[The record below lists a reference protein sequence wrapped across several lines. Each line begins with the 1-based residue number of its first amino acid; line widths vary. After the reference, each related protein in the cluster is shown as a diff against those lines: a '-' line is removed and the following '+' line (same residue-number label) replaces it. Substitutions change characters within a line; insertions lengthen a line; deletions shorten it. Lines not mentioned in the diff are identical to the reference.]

1 MSGVVRALV
10 THRRLLPVVAAGLA
24 TLLLLSYHALS
35 SSPQPPVPEAPLRLT
50 MNTPQWLSS
59 PTDGMRRFKRAAA
72 QEFTPQPQVRTF
84 VPIGQVTLVATC
96 SLASPCPLCRS
107 SRLGP
112 SSEGDTYACTLCD
125 APCACHRH
133 ACVSNPLQLGTLPVG
148 NKQRDPTVS
157 RSQHAEDIYAY
168 EHFFYG
174 RGGGTFL
181 EMGALN
187 GLQWSNTVALERV
200 LGWRGVL
207 IEASPSS
214 YKQLAVNRDNQV
226 RVVFGQATYHTA
238 RPNFK
243 DPTRNR

>member
-1 MSGVVRALV
+1 M
-10 THRRLLPVVAAGLA
+10 
-24 TLLLLSYHALS
+24 
-35 SSPQPPVPEAPLRLT
+35 
-50 MNTPQWLSS
+50 
-59 PTDGMRRFKRAAA
+59 
-72 QEFTPQPQVRTF
+72 
-84 VPIGQVTLVATC
+84 
-96 SLASPCPLCRS
+96 
-107 SRLGP
+107 
-112 SSEGDTYACTLCD
+112 
-125 APCACHRH
+125 
-133 ACVSNPLQLGTLPVG
+133 SNPLQVGTLPVG

-187 GLQWSNTVALERV
+187 GLQWSNTVALERM

-226 RVVFGQATYHTA
+226 GEGGARTTRQAPSTKHKRKRSLSTL
-238 RPNFK
+238 
-243 DPTRNR
+243 